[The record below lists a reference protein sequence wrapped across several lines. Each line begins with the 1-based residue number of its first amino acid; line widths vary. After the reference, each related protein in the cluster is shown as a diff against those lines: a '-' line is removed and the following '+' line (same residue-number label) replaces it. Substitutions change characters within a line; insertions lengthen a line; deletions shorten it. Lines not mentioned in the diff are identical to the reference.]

1 MIFMTLLSKPFRV
14 RETRTISW
22 IARFSKSLENNFVL
36 RVDNN
41 NDDDAD
47 NGDDDA
53 DNDDDDDDDHT

>member
-1 MIFMTLLSKPFRV
+1 MIFMTLLSKPFHV
-14 RETRTISW
+14 RETRTVSW
-22 IARFSKSLENNFVL
+22 ITRFSKSLENNFVL

-47 NGDDDA
+47 NDDDDA